1 MGLTDPR
8 CRHSF
13 VLKTGALLSTGQ
25 TVKTSRD
32 ISLLSFME
40 GTLCSTRFSILM
52 VITVFMEMLRRV
64 HLLQSD
70 DHELWI
76 IVNK

>member
-1 MGLTDPR
+1 MCLTDPSCR
-8 CRHSF
+8 CSF
-13 VLKTGALLSTGQ
+13 VLKTGALLVPEQ
-25 TVKTSRD
+25 RD
-32 ISLLSFME
+32 NSQFVVME
-40 GTLCSTRFSILM
+40 GKLCSARFSILM
-52 VITVFMEMLRRV
+52 VITVFMEMLHRV